1 MPALPSRSPA
11 RTVRLATF
19 AAGVALS
26 LAFSPIAGVAPAY
39 AQSNSP
45 LAAALPSF
53 APLVKKVMPAVV
65 NVSATLKPGSA
76 ATEGMDNSDQD
87 QDQDQDQSPD
97 AGPNRGFPQSPFDEM
112 LRRFFEQQGRPMPR
126 QGQEHSVALG
136 SGFIID
142 PSGYIVTNN
151 HVVQNADKVTVIF
164 QDNSEHPAK
173 IIGRDTKTDLAL
185 LKIDAPKPLPYV
197 EWGDSDKSRIG
208 DWVLAIGNPFG
219 LGGTVT
225 AGIVSARQRDINAG
239 PYDDFLQTD
248 AAINR
253 GNSGGPMFDVDGKV
267 IGINTAIFSPSG
279 GSIGIGFALPSSL
292 AKGVIDQLR
301 QYGHPRRGWLGV
313 RIQSVTPELAEG
325 LKMAKPMGALIAAVT
340 DGGPAD
346 KAGIR
351 QGDVV
356 IKFNGQNIDEM
367 RHLPRIV
374 AETNFDTS
382 VPVVVLRQGK
392 EMTFQVK
399 VGELDETAENKA
411 AESAPQPSKPKAPD
425 ASKTILGLS
434 LAEMSEQL
442 RQRYNIADEAAGVVV
457 LNVDS
462 KSNAAGKGLKAG
474 DVIVE
479 VDQNSVTTPADVEKR
494 VAVAK
499 SNGYKVVTF
508 LIYRQGDFQWVAVRT
523 DQG

>member
-1 MPALPSRSPA
+1 MTYR
-11 RTVRLATF
+11 
-19 AAGVALS
+19 S
-26 LAFSPIAGVAPAY
+26 LARFALTPLLVVMLLAMGPAAFARSAPE
-39 AQSNSP
+39 
-45 LAAALPSF
+45 SF
-53 APLVKKVMPAVV
+53 ADLAEKLLPAVV
-65 NVSATLKPGSA
+65 NIATTTKI
-76 ATEGMDNSDQD
+76 T
-87 QDQDQDQSPD
+87 D
-97 AGPNRGFPQSPFDEM
+97 AGRSDPDLEELFRQFFDRQRRG
-112 LRRFFEQQGRPMPR
+112 QGDQNQNGDQNGDNGNGDQNGDNGGGGDSGPR
-126 QGQEHSVALG
+126 EATSLG

-151 HVVQNADKVTVIF
+151 HVIEGAEEITVRM
-164 QDNSEHPAK
+164 QDNTEYKAK
-173 IIGRDTKTDLAL
+173 LIGHDPKTDLAL
-185 LKIDAPKPLPYV
+185 LKIEAPSPLPSV
-197 EWGDSDKSRIG
+197 EWGDSDKARIG

-225 AGIVSARQRDINAG
+225 AGILSARQRDINAG

-253 GNSGGPMFDVDGKV
+253 GNSGGPMFNTDGKV

-292 AKGVIDQLR
+292 AKGVIQQLR

-325 LKMAKPMGALIAAVT
+325 LKMPKPMGALIAAVT

-356 IKFNGQNIDEM
+356 IKFDNKDIDEM

-374 AETNFDTS
+374 AETTFDTS

-399 VGELDETAENKA
+399 IGELDETAEAKTA
-411 AESAPQPSKPKAPD
+411 DTGAQPTKPKAPEG
-425 ASKTILGLS
+425 AKTILGLS
-434 LAEMSEQL
+434 LAEMTEQL

-499 SNGYKVVTF
+499 ANGYKVVTF

>member
-1 MPALPSRSPA
+1 VTDRSL
-11 RTVRLATF
+11 RLALTPLL
-19 AAGVALS
+19 ALLLIV
-26 LAFSPIAGVAPAY
+26 LAPGAY
-39 AQSNSP
+39 ARSAP
-45 LAAALPSF
+45 DSF
-53 APLVKKVMPAVV
+53 ADLAEKLLPAVV
-65 NVSATLKPGSA
+65 NIATTTKVSEANRGDPDLEELFRQFFDRQRRGQ
-76 ATEGMDNSDQD
+76 GGDQGQGGGD
-87 QDQDQDQSPD
+87 QGDQGDQGGDQSQNGD
-97 AGPNRGFPQSPFDEM
+97 NGGNSA
-112 LRRFFEQQGRPMPR
+112 PR
-126 QGQEHSVALG
+126 EATSLG

-142 PSGYIVTNN
+142 ATGYIVTNN
-151 HVVQNADKVTVIF
+151 HVIEGAEEITVRL
-164 QDNSEHPAK
+164 QDNTEYKARL
-173 IIGRDTKTDLAL
+173 IGHDPKTDLAL

-197 EWGDSDKSRIG
+197 EWGDSNKARIG

-225 AGIVSARQRDINAG
+225 AGILSARQRDINAG

-253 GNSGGPMFDVDGKV
+253 GNSGGPMFDIDGKV

-292 AKGVIDQLR
+292 ARGVITQLR
-301 QYGHPRRGWLGV
+301 AYGHPRRGWLGV

-356 IKFNGQNIDEM
+356 ITFDGKDIDEM
-367 RHLPRIV
+367 RHLPLIV
-374 AETNFDTS
+374 AETPFDTS
-382 VPVVVLRQGK
+382 VPVIVLRQGK

-399 VGELDETAENKA
+399 LGELDEATEAKADAGALPPKQTVPQTNKM
-411 AESAPQPSKPKAPD
+411 
-425 ASKTILGLS
+425 ILGLS
-434 LAEMSEQL
+434 LAEMSQQL
-442 RQRYNIADEAAGVVV
+442 RQRYNIADEASGVVV

-479 VDQNSVTTPADVEKR
+479 VDQNAVSTPADVEKR
-494 VAVAK
+494 VAMAK
-499 SNGYKVVTF
+499 ASGYKVVTF

>member
-1 MPALPSRSPA
+1 VVPTPRHAGHLAGLGLHHRSHRLHRDQQSRDRGRRRASPCGCKDNVEYKA
-11 RTVRLATF
+11 RLI
-19 AAGVALS
+19 G
-26 LAFSPIAGVAPAY
+26 
-39 AQSNSP
+39 
-45 LAAALPSF
+45 
-53 APLVKKVMPAVV
+53 
-65 NVSATLKPGSA
+65 
-76 ATEGMDNSDQD
+76 
-87 QDQDQDQSPD
+87 
-97 AGPNRGFPQSPFDEM
+97 
-112 LRRFFEQQGRPMPR
+112 
-126 QGQEHSVALG
+126 H
-136 SGFIID
+136 D
-142 PSGYIVTNN
+142 P
-151 HVVQNADKVTVIF
+151 
-164 QDNSEHPAK
+164 
-173 IIGRDTKTDLAL
+173 KTDLAL
-185 LKIDAPKPLPYV
+185 LKIDAPKPLPLSNGV
-197 EWGDSDKSRIG
+197 IRQIAHRRLGA
-208 DWVLAIGNPFG
+208 AIGNPFG

-356 IKFNGQNIDEM
+356 VKFNGQDIDEM

-374 AETNFDTS
+374 AETAFDTS

-399 VGELDETAENKA
+399 VGELDETAEAKA
-411 AESAPQPSKPKAPD
+411 
-425 ASKTILGLS
+425 L
-434 LAEMSEQL
+434 
-442 RQRYNIADEAAGVVV
+442 
-457 LNVDS
+457 
-462 KSNAAGKGLKAG
+462 
-474 DVIVE
+474 
-479 VDQNSVTTPADVEKR
+479 
-494 VAVAK
+494 
-499 SNGYKVVTF
+499 
-508 LIYRQGDFQWVAVRT
+508 
-523 DQG
+523 

>member
-1 MPALPSRSPA
+1 VTYRSLTRFAFAPLLAALLLAMGP
-11 RTVRLATF
+11 TV
-19 AAGVALS
+19 VA
-26 LAFSPIAGVAPAY
+26 PPAY
-39 AQSNSP
+39 ARSAP
-45 LAAALPSF
+45 ESF
-53 APLVKKVMPAVV
+53 ADLAEKLLPAVV
-65 NVSATLKPGSA
+65 NIATTTKI
-76 ATEGMDNSDQD
+76 T
-87 QDQDQDQSPD
+87 D
-97 AGPNRGFPQSPFDEM
+97 AGRGDPDLEELFRQFFDRQRRGQGGDQNGDQGDQNGDQGSPGGD
-112 LRRFFEQQGRPMPR
+112 QNGDNGGGDSGPR
-126 QGQEHSVALG
+126 EATSLG

-151 HVVQNADKVTVIF
+151 HVIEGAEEITVRM
-164 QDNSEHPAK
+164 QDNTEYKAK
-173 IIGRDTKTDLAL
+173 LIGHDPKTDLAL

-197 EWGDSDKSRIG
+197 EWGDSDKARIG

-225 AGIVSARQRDINAG
+225 AGILSARQRDINAG

-253 GNSGGPMFDVDGKV
+253 GNSGGPMFDSDGKV

-292 AKGVIDQLR
+292 AKGVINQLR
-301 QYGHPRRGWLGV
+301 EYGHPRRGWLGV

-325 LKMAKPMGALIAAVT
+325 LKMPKPMGALIAAVT
-340 DGGPAD
+340 EGGPAD

-356 IKFNGQNIDEM
+356 IKFDNKDIDEM

-374 AETNFDTS
+374 AETAFDTS

-399 VGELDETAENKA
+399 IGELDEA
-411 AESAPQPSKPKAPD
+411 AEAKADTGTPTPKPKPPETA
-425 ASKTILGLS
+425 KTILGLS
-434 LAEMSEQL
+434 LAEMTEQL

-479 VDQNSVTTPADVEKR
+479 VDQNSVATPADVEKR

-499 SNGYKVVTF
+499 ANGYKVVTF

-523 DQG
+523 EQG

>member
-1 MPALPSRSPA
+1 M
-11 RTVRLATF
+11 
-19 AAGVALS
+19 
-26 LAFSPIAGVAPAY
+26 
-39 AQSNSP
+39 
-45 LAAALPSF
+45 
-53 APLVKKVMPAVV
+53 
-65 NVSATLKPGSA
+65 
-76 ATEGMDNSDQD
+76 
-87 QDQDQDQSPD
+87 
-97 AGPNRGFPQSPFDEM
+97 
-112 LRRFFEQQGRPMPR
+112 
-126 QGQEHSVALG
+126 
-136 SGFIID
+136 
-142 PSGYIVTNN
+142 
-151 HVVQNADKVTVIF
+151 
-164 QDNSEHPAK
+164 
-173 IIGRDTKTDLAL
+173 
-185 LKIDAPKPLPYV
+185 
-197 EWGDSDKSRIG
+197 
-208 DWVLAIGNPFG
+208 
-219 LGGTVT
+219 
-225 AGIVSARQRDINAG
+225 
-239 PYDDFLQTD
+239 
-248 AAINR
+248 
-253 GNSGGPMFDVDGKV
+253 
-267 IGINTAIFSPSG
+267 
-279 GSIGIGFALPSSL
+279 
-292 AKGVIDQLR
+292 
-301 QYGHPRRGWLGV
+301 

-356 IKFNGQNIDEM
+356 IKFNGQDIDEM

-374 AETNFDTS
+374 AETAFDTS

-411 AESAPQPSKPKAPD
+411 AESAPQPSKPKAPEV
-425 ASKTILGLS
+425 SKTILGLS

>member
-1 MPALPSRSPA
+1 MLQPIDRSRRTGWTAARSPEVTY
-11 RTVRLATF
+11 R
-19 AAGVALS
+19 S
-26 LAFSPIAGVAPAY
+26 LARFALTPLLVVMLLALGPAAFARSAPE
-39 AQSNSP
+39 
-45 LAAALPSF
+45 SF
-53 APLVKKVMPAVV
+53 ADLAEKLLPAVV
-65 NVSATLKPGSA
+65 NIATTTKI
-76 ATEGMDNSDQD
+76 T
-87 QDQDQDQSPD
+87 D
-97 AGPNRGFPQSPFDEM
+97 AGRSDPDLEELFRQFFDRQRRG
-112 LRRFFEQQGRPMPR
+112 QGDQNGDQNGDNGNGDQNGDNGGGGDSGPR
-126 QGQEHSVALG
+126 EATSLG

-151 HVVQNADKVTVIF
+151 HVIEGAEEITVRM
-164 QDNSEHPAK
+164 QDNTEYKARL
-173 IIGRDTKTDLAL
+173 IGHDPKTDLAL
-185 LKIDAPKPLPYV
+185 LKIDAPSPLPYV
-197 EWGDSDKSRIG
+197 EWGDSDKARIG

-225 AGIVSARQRDINAG
+225 AGILSARQRDINAG

-253 GNSGGPMFDVDGKV
+253 GNSGGPMFNTDGKV

-292 AKGVIDQLR
+292 AKGVIQQLR

-325 LKMAKPMGALIAAVT
+325 LKMPKPMGALIAAVT

-356 IKFNGQNIDEM
+356 IKFDNKDIDEM

-374 AETNFDTS
+374 AETAFDTS

-399 VGELDETAENKA
+399 IGELYESTDDKTADTG
-411 AESAPQPSKPKAPD
+411 SQPAKPKTPD
-425 ASKTILGLS
+425 TTTTILGLS
-434 LAEMSEQL
+434 LAEMSDQL
-442 RQRYNIADEAAGVVV
+442 RQRYNIA
-457 LNVDS
+457 
-462 KSNAAGKGLKAG
+462 
-474 DVIVE
+474 
-479 VDQNSVTTPADVEKR
+479 
-494 VAVAK
+494 
-499 SNGYKVVTF
+499 
-508 LIYRQGDFQWVAVRT
+508 
-523 DQG
+523 

>member
-1 MPALPSRSPA
+1 M
-11 RTVRLATF
+11 
-19 AAGVALS
+19 
-26 LAFSPIAGVAPAY
+26 
-39 AQSNSP
+39 
-45 LAAALPSF
+45 
-53 APLVKKVMPAVV
+53 
-65 NVSATLKPGSA
+65 
-76 ATEGMDNSDQD
+76 
-87 QDQDQDQSPD
+87 
-97 AGPNRGFPQSPFDEM
+97 
-112 LRRFFEQQGRPMPR
+112 
-126 QGQEHSVALG
+126 
-136 SGFIID
+136 
-142 PSGYIVTNN
+142 
-151 HVVQNADKVTVIF
+151 
-164 QDNSEHPAK
+164 
-173 IIGRDTKTDLAL
+173 
-185 LKIDAPKPLPYV
+185 
-197 EWGDSDKSRIG
+197 
-208 DWVLAIGNPFG
+208 
-219 LGGTVT
+219 T

-356 IKFNGQNIDEM
+356 VKFNGQDIDEM

-374 AETNFDTS
+374 AETAFDTS

-399 VGELDETAENKA
+399 VGELDETAEAKA
-411 AESAPQPSKPKAPD
+411 
-425 ASKTILGLS
+425 L
-434 LAEMSEQL
+434 
-442 RQRYNIADEAAGVVV
+442 
-457 LNVDS
+457 
-462 KSNAAGKGLKAG
+462 
-474 DVIVE
+474 
-479 VDQNSVTTPADVEKR
+479 
-494 VAVAK
+494 
-499 SNGYKVVTF
+499 
-508 LIYRQGDFQWVAVRT
+508 
-523 DQG
+523 

>member
-1 MPALPSRSPA
+1 VTYR
-11 RTVRLATF
+11 
-19 AAGVALS
+19 S
-26 LAFSPIAGVAPAY
+26 LARFA
-39 AQSNSP
+39 
-45 LAAALPSF
+45 F
-53 APLVKKVMPAVV
+53 APLLAVLLLATGPSAFARSAPDSFADLAEKLLPAVV
-65 NVSATLKPGSA
+65 NIATTTKI
-76 ATEGMDNSDQD
+76 T
-87 QDQDQDQSPD
+87 D
-97 AGPNRGFPQSPFDEM
+97 ANRGDPDLEELFRQFFDKQ
-112 LRRFFEQQGRPMPR
+112 RRG
-126 QGQEHSVALG
+126 QGQGQGQGGDQNGDNGDQNGDNGDQNGDNGGADAPPREVTSLG

-151 HVVQNADKVTVIF
+151 HVIEGAEEITVRM
-164 QDNSEHPAK
+164 QDNVEYKARL
-173 IIGRDTKTDLAL
+173 IGHDPKTDLAL
-185 LKIDAPKPLPYV
+185 LKIDAPKPLPFV
-197 EWGDSDKSRIG
+197 EWGDSDKARIG

-325 LKMAKPMGALIAAVT
+325 LKMARPMGALIAAVT
-340 DGGPAD
+340 EGGPAD

-356 IKFNGQNIDEM
+356 VKFNGQDIDEM

-374 AETNFDTS
+374 AETAFDTS

-425 ASKTILGLS
+425 VSKTILGLS

>member
-1 MPALPSRSPA
+1 MTYRSFA
-11 RTVRLATF
+11 RLA
-19 AAGVALS
+19 
-26 LAFSPIAGVAPAY
+26 
-39 AQSNSP
+39 
-45 LAAALPSF
+45 F
-53 APLVKKVMPAVV
+53 APLLAVLLLATGPAAFARSAPDSFADLAEKLLPAVV
-65 NVSATLKPGSA
+65 NIATTTKI
-76 ATEGMDNSDQD
+76 T
-87 QDQDQDQSPD
+87 D
-97 AGPNRGFPQSPFDEM
+97 ANRGDPDLEELFKQFFDKQ
-112 LRRFFEQQGRPMPR
+112 RRG
-126 QGQEHSVALG
+126 QGQGQGQGQGGDQNGDQNGDNGDQNGDNGGADAPPREVTSLG

-142 PSGYIVTNN
+142 PTGYIVTNN
-151 HVVQNADKVTVIF
+151 HVIEGAEEITVRM
-164 QDNSEHPAK
+164 QDNVEYKARL
-173 IIGRDTKTDLAL
+173 IGHDPKTDLAL
-185 LKIDAPKPLPYV
+185 LKIDAPKPLPFV

-292 AKGVIDQLR
+292 AKGVIEQLR

-356 IKFNGQNIDEM
+356 IKFNGQDIDEM

-374 AETNFDTS
+374 AETAFDTS

>member
-1 MPALPSRSPA
+1 VTYR
-11 RTVRLATF
+11 
-19 AAGVALS
+19 S
-26 LAFSPIAGVAPAY
+26 LARFALAPL
-39 AQSNSP
+39 
-45 LAAALPSF
+45 LAALLLAMGPAAFARSAPDSF
-53 APLVKKVMPAVV
+53 ADLAEKLLPAVV
-65 NVSATLKPGSA
+65 NIATTTKIAEAGRGDPDLEELFRQFFDRQRRGQGGDQGDQNGGNGDQNGGNGDQNGDNGGGDSGPRE
-76 ATEGMDNSDQD
+76 ATS
-87 QDQDQDQSPD
+87 
-97 AGPNRGFPQSPFDEM
+97 
-112 LRRFFEQQGRPMPR
+112 
-126 QGQEHSVALG
+126 LG

-151 HVVQNADKVTVIF
+151 HVIEGAEEITVRM
-164 QDNSEHPAK
+164 QDNTEYKAK
-173 IIGRDTKTDLAL
+173 LIGHDPKTDLAL
-185 LKIDAPKPLPYV
+185 LKIDAPKALPYV
-197 EWGDSDKSRIG
+197 EWGDSDKARIG

-225 AGIVSARQRDINAG
+225 AGILSARQRDINAG

-253 GNSGGPMFDVDGKV
+253 GNSGGPMFDSDGKV

-292 AKGVIDQLR
+292 ARGVISQLR

-325 LKMAKPMGALIAAVT
+325 LKMPKARGALIAAVT
-340 DGGPAD
+340 EGGPAD

-356 IKFNGQNIDEM
+356 VKFDNRDIDEM
-367 RHLPRIV
+367 RHLPLIV
-374 AETNFDTS
+374 AETPFDTS

-399 VGELDETAENKA
+399 IGELDEA
-411 AESAPQPSKPKAPD
+411 AEAKTADTGTQPPKPKPLESA
-425 ASKTILGLS
+425 KTILGLS

-499 SNGYKVVTF
+499 ANGYKVVTF

>member
-1 MPALPSRSPA
+1 VTYR
-11 RTVRLATF
+11 
-19 AAGVALS
+19 S
-26 LAFSPIAGVAPAY
+26 LARFALTPLLVVMLLAMGPAAFARSAPE
-39 AQSNSP
+39 
-45 LAAALPSF
+45 SF
-53 APLVKKVMPAVV
+53 ADLAEKLLPAVV
-65 NVSATLKPGSA
+65 NIATTTKI
-76 ATEGMDNSDQD
+76 T
-87 QDQDQDQSPD
+87 D
-97 AGPNRGFPQSPFDEM
+97 AGRSDPDLEELFRQFFDRQRRG
-112 LRRFFEQQGRPMPR
+112 QGDQNQNGDQNGDNGNGDQNGDNGGGGDSGPR
-126 QGQEHSVALG
+126 EATSLG

-151 HVVQNADKVTVIF
+151 HVIEGAEEITVRM
-164 QDNSEHPAK
+164 QDNTEYKAK
-173 IIGRDTKTDLAL
+173 LIGHDPKTDLAL
-185 LKIDAPKPLPYV
+185 LKIDTSSPLPSV
-197 EWGDSDKSRIG
+197 EWGDSDKARIG

-225 AGIVSARQRDINAG
+225 AGILSARQRDINAG

-253 GNSGGPMFDVDGKV
+253 GNSGGPMFNTDGKV

-292 AKGVIDQLR
+292 AKGVIQQLR

-325 LKMAKPMGALIAAVT
+325 LKMPKPMGALIAAVT

-356 IKFNGQNIDEM
+356 IKFDNKDIDEM

-374 AETNFDTS
+374 AETTFDTS

-399 VGELDETAENKA
+399 IGELDETAEAKTA
-411 AESAPQPSKPKAPD
+411 DTGTQPTKPKAPEG
-425 ASKTILGLS
+425 AKTILGLS
-434 LAEMSEQL
+434 LAEMTDQL

-499 SNGYKVVTF
+499 ANGYKVVTF

>member
-1 MPALPSRSPA
+1 VTYR
-11 RTVRLATF
+11 
-19 AAGVALS
+19 S
-26 LAFSPIAGVAPAY
+26 LARFALAPL
-39 AQSNSP
+39 
-45 LAAALPSF
+45 LAALLLAMGPAAFARSAPDSF
-53 APLVKKVMPAVV
+53 ADLTEKLLPAVV
-65 NVSATLKPGSA
+65 NIATTTKIAEAGRGDPDLEELFRQFFDRQRRGQGGDQNGDQGDQNGGNGDQNGGTGNQNGDNGGGDSGPRE
-76 ATEGMDNSDQD
+76 ATS
-87 QDQDQDQSPD
+87 
-97 AGPNRGFPQSPFDEM
+97 
-112 LRRFFEQQGRPMPR
+112 
-126 QGQEHSVALG
+126 LG

-151 HVVQNADKVTVIF
+151 HVIEGAEEITVRM
-164 QDNSEHPAK
+164 QDNTEYKAK
-173 IIGRDTKTDLAL
+173 LIGHDPKTDLAL

-197 EWGDSDKSRIG
+197 EWGDSDKARIG

-225 AGIVSARQRDINAG
+225 AGILSARQRDINAG

-253 GNSGGPMFDVDGKV
+253 GNSGGPMFDSDGKV

-292 AKGVIDQLR
+292 AKGVISQLR

-325 LKMAKPMGALIAAVT
+325 LKMPKPMGALIAAVT
-340 DGGPAD
+340 EGGPAD

-356 IKFNGQNIDEM
+356 VKFDNRDIDEM
-367 RHLPRIV
+367 RHLPLIV
-374 AETNFDTS
+374 AETPFDTS

-392 EMTFQVK
+392 EMTFEVK
-399 VGELDETAENKA
+399 IGELDEA
-411 AESAPQPSKPKAPD
+411 AEAKTADTGAQPPKPKPLESA
-425 ASKTILGLS
+425 KTILGLS
-434 LAEMSEQL
+434 LAEMSEPL

-457 LNVDS
+457 LNVDA

-499 SNGYKVVTF
+499 ANGYKVVTF

>member
-1 MPALPSRSPA
+1 
-11 RTVRLATF
+11 
-19 AAGVALS
+19 
-26 LAFSPIAGVAPAY
+26 
-39 AQSNSP
+39 
-45 LAAALPSF
+45 
-53 APLVKKVMPAVV
+53 
-65 NVSATLKPGSA
+65 
-76 ATEGMDNSDQD
+76 
-87 QDQDQDQSPD
+87 
-97 AGPNRGFPQSPFDEM
+97 
-112 LRRFFEQQGRPMPR
+112 
-126 QGQEHSVALG
+126 
-136 SGFIID
+136 
-142 PSGYIVTNN
+142 
-151 HVVQNADKVTVIF
+151 
-164 QDNSEHPAK
+164 
-173 IIGRDTKTDLAL
+173 
-185 LKIDAPKPLPYV
+185 
-197 EWGDSDKSRIG
+197 
-208 DWVLAIGNPFG
+208 IGNPFG

-313 RIQSVTPELAEG
+313 RFESVTPELAEG
-325 LKMAKPMGALIAAVT
+325 LKMTKPMGALIAAVT

-356 IKFNGQNIDEM
+356 IKFDNKDIDEM

-374 AETNFDTS
+374 AETAFDTS

-411 AESAPQPSKPKAPD
+411 ADRGTQPSKPKAPEV
-425 ASKTILGLS
+425 SKTILGLS

-462 KSNAAGKGLKAG
+462 KSNAAGKGVNGGVGILQGEQK
-474 DVIVE
+474 
-479 VDQNSVTTPADVEKR
+479 SRTTPR
-494 VAVAK
+494 AV
-499 SNGYKVVTF
+499 
-508 LIYRQGDFQWVAVRT
+508 
-523 DQG
+523 

>member
-1 MPALPSRSPA
+1 MTYRSFA
-11 RTVRLATF
+11 RLA
-19 AAGVALS
+19 
-26 LAFSPIAGVAPAY
+26 
-39 AQSNSP
+39 
-45 LAAALPSF
+45 F
-53 APLVKKVMPAVV
+53 APLLAVLLLATGPAAFARSAPDSFADLAEKLLPAVV
-65 NVSATLKPGSA
+65 NIATTTKI
-76 ATEGMDNSDQD
+76 T
-87 QDQDQDQSPD
+87 D
-97 AGPNRGFPQSPFDEM
+97 ANRGDPDLEELFKQFFDKQ
-112 LRRFFEQQGRPMPR
+112 RRG
-126 QGQEHSVALG
+126 QGQGQGQGGDQNGDQNGDNGDQNGDNGGADAPPREVTSLG

-142 PSGYIVTNN
+142 PTGYIVTNN
-151 HVVQNADKVTVIF
+151 HVIEGAEEITVRM
-164 QDNSEHPAK
+164 QDNTELKARL
-173 IIGRDTKTDLAL
+173 IGHDPKTDLAL

-197 EWGDSDKSRIG
+197 EWGESEKARIG

-219 LGGTVT
+219 LGSTVT
-225 AGIVSARQRDINAG
+225 AGILSARQRDINAG

-356 IKFNGQNIDEM
+356 VKFNGQDIDEM

-374 AETNFDTS
+374 AETAFDTS

-508 LIYRQGDFQWVAVRT
+508 LIYRQGDFQWVAIRT